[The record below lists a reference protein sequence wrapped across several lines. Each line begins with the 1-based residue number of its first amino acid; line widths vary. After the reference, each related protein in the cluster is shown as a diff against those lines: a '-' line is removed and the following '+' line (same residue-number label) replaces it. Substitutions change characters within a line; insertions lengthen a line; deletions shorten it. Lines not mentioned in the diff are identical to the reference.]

1 MFFSGIAEIGTVIDV
16 NLIKN
21 VFIIKK
27 FSLRDN
33 SKRIFEFNI
42 TPDGRLELK

>member
-16 NLIKN
+16 NLIKTFYN
-21 VFIIKK
+21 QK